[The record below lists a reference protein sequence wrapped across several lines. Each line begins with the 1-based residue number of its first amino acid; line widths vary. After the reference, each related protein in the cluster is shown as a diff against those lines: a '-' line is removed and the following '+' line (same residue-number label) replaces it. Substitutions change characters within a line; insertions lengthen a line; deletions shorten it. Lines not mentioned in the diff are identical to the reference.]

1 MIEKLSAPSI
11 RPAAALAALAAAAA
25 LLLPASPA
33 KAQLDPNG
41 TGNCRVGGTV
51 SLRDGRVGTVVR
63 AQGNSCHV
71 RLGDGSE
78 QYALQWMLT
87 PVRGGKGA
95 AAGKAAPAGGGAG
108 GGKVVPGN
116 YQCYGG
122 PAGNMRVRLTG
133 PRYNG
138 SYAVPL
144 PDGRVGL
151 SNRPTGP
158 FYMTCERR

>member
-1 MIEKLSAPSI
+1 MISKPSESPI
-11 RPAAALAALAAAAA
+11 RPIAALALAAAA
-25 LLLPASPA
+25 LLAAPSPA
-33 KAQLDPNG
+33 RAQLDPNG
-41 TGNCRVGGTV
+41 TGNCRVGTAV

-71 RLGDGSE
+71 RLADGSE
-78 QYALQWMLT
+78 QYALQWMLS
-87 PVRGGKGA
+87 PVRGGKA
-95 AAGKAAPAGGGAG
+95 PAAGGAGGKGAPAGGG
-108 GGKVVPGN
+108 KLVPGN

-122 PAGNMRVRLTG
+122 AAGNMRIRLAG

-138 SYAVPL
+138 AYAVPL

-151 SNRPTGP
+151 SYRPGGP

>member
-1 MIEKLSAPSI
+1 MTDLSKASSI
-11 RPAAALAALAAAAA
+11 RPAAALAVAGFLGTLAPTA
-25 LLLPASPA
+25 PAW
-33 KAQLDPNG
+33 AQLDPNG

-51 SLRDGRVGTVVR
+51 ALRDGKVGTVVR

-71 RLGDGSE
+71 RLADGTE
-78 QYALQWMLT
+78 RYALQWMLT
-87 PVRGGKGA
+87 PVRGGKAPSA
-95 AAGKAAPAGGGAG
+95 AAGNTRGGGGGAG
-108 GGKVVPGN
+108 GKIVPGN

-122 PAGNMRVRLTG
+122 SAGNMRIKLTG

-138 SYAVPL
+138 AYAVPL

-151 SNRPTGP
+151 SFRPGGP